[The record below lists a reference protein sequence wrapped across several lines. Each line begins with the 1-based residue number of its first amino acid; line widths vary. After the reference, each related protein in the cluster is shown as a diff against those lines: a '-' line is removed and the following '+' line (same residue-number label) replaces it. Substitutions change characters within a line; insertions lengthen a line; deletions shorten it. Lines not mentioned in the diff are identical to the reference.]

1 MQWEGRIQASLP
13 FQRHALSFPS
23 PAGQL
28 PGLSKKVAWVEQE
41 SSIEKGLHSNGHRPT
56 ISHGH
61 IAYMLREHNLF
72 CWTNMRHCIDY
83 ISASWRTW
91 THFPS
96 QTPSLCSSS
105 RWDGPST
112 TLKRFEQIVAKKY
125 RRFTDSLTTDFNHEC
140 SKISRRNPKW
150 KSWFLLNA

>member
-1 MQWEGRIQASLP
+1 MRRQNPSLASLP
-13 FQRHALSFPS
+13 TTRVELS
-23 PAGQL
+23 
-28 PGLSKKVAWVEQE
+28 LSCRSVAWIEQK
-41 SSIEKGLHSNGHRPT
+41 SSIEKGLHSNGHRLT

-61 IAYMLREHNLF
+61 IAYMLRERNLF
-72 CWTNMRHCIDY
+72 CWFNMRCIDY

-91 THFPS
+91 THSPS

-112 TLKRFEQIVAKKY
+112 TLKRFEQIVAKKRAT

-140 SKISRRNPKW
+140 SKNSRSNSKM
-150 KSWFLLNA
+150 KNHGFS